1 MIRRTSDVTERHR
14 SWLELVDRDGP
25 FVAIPAL
32 KRVWPQGIGSLS
44 DASLMA
50 LRDAKP
56 DFDRAWDRW
65 TTAVAR
71 AGQDAAALDD
81 ADAAYRGARD
91 KWVAVVLQDVAGW
104 GAHLTWDTAS
114 LPGGTPTAKSPNHDV
129 TVTATGALVRNG
141 VVGALVLA
149 VDPVTSLRQPG
160 TDGWS
165 AGPIDRMDA
174 LLRSSSVPIGIVTDG
189 RWWALVSA
197 QDGVMTASGV
207 VDAQTW
213 IEERDTRDAFF
224 ELIAPKRFF
233 GGAEADRL
241 PALFQESVTAAEEI
255 TVALGTQVR
264 RAVELLVTAFSE
276 SALDSRAAGRPDPL
290 PANKG
295 EVYEGAVT
303 AMMRV
308 VFLLFAEERSMMPQT
323 PLFTEAYGISDEL
336 DDLDQ
341 RDRDESSEALDAT
354 HHTWHRLLATS
365 HALYTGV
372 NTEDMRLPS
381 YGGSLFD
388 PARFSFLT
396 ALDDRGAL
404 AVTVSDRVMLEVLR
418 SVQYATVSKEYRRIS
433 FRDID
438 VEQIGYIYEGLLGYT
453 AVEVDEVTLGLVGA
467 EGEEPEA
474 PLSVLDDLW
483 ENHGDDVSAIAA
495 LRDWI
500 KAEQSGA
507 TAKSAAQLKKLLAE
521 SDAEVLAERDR
532 ALLSITR
539 DEDLLGRL
547 RPYAGI
553 IRRDL
558 RNRPVVIQPGGLA
571 VAETPSRAN
580 AGAHYTPKS
589 LAQEVVHHALEP
601 LVYQPGP
608 HQTSDRDQWKP
619 IASYEILDLK
629 VADIA
634 CGSGAFLVAAAEY
647 LAGKYIEALH
657 REGDHTKSGRELEIY
672 ARRQVVAN
680 CLYGADINGMAV
692 EMCKLSLWL
701 VSLDPDQPFSFVDDK
716 ILHGNSLLGI
726 TDLDQLEALHIDPK
740 RSKTFTGA
748 SGRAK
753 AFSSGALFGSG
764 SEATGVELLD
774 VRGVIRRAIDLR
786 KRLATPVDETDPQR
800 NTNAKNRL
808 WRDYQ
813 KLVDQLSTVA
823 DGVIAAGLRLGG
835 KPGKQLDEAYDN
847 LRIAVDSAFV
857 GGSVDSTMLS
867 GIVQSGLTPEVA
879 TGYERWRP
887 LHWAIAVPDVMERGG
902 FDAVIGNPPFL
913 GGSAISGSSGGN
925 VRDWLS
931 NVIAGRRKG
940 NADIVAYFILR
951 AVGILGDGGSL
962 GLIATNS
969 IAQGRSRE
977 VALDEIVANGFV
989 ITRAIQSRPW
999 PAESANLEYAAV
1011 WGATS
1016 SVLDGAQRVL
1026 DGKPVGSIST
1036 LLEPATRISGWP
1048 IATRPN
1054 RDVAFEG
1061 CKLTGSGFILDPV
1074 EARRWVEKDAKN
1086 IEVLFPYL
1094 TGEDLNQRPDGS
1106 ASRWVIDF
1114 NDRIEVD
1121 AAGYGN
1127 PYSRVL
1133 SAVKPER
1140 QKNNRKLYRDRWWQ
1154 FGERR
1159 PGLRRAIADLDEVL
1173 VIARVSKS
1181 VMPVRVSTGQVFSDA
1196 TVVFATES
1204 FADQAVLSSSLH
1216 QMWAIKYGSGM
1227 RNDPRYTPS
1236 DVFETF
1242 PRPEP
1247 TERLAEIG
1255 KTLDTERRA
1264 IMLEQN
1270 LGLTKLYN
1278 RINDPE
1284 IADADDPDVARLRE
1298 IHVELDQ
1305 AVIAAYG
1312 WDDVP
1317 LDHGF
1322 HTYRQMTRWT
1332 VSPAARVEILDRLLE
1347 ENHRRA
1353 ALEAEQAK

>member
-32 KRVWPQGIGSLS
+32 KRVWPQGIGALS
-44 DASLMA
+44 DPAMMA

-56 DFDRAWDRW
+56 DFDRAWDKW
-65 TTAVAR
+65 TTAVGA
-71 AGQDAAALDD
+71 AGQDPAALDD

-91 KWVAVVLQDVAGW
+91 KWVSTVLQDVAGW
-104 GAHLTWDTAS
+104 GSHLTWDTAT
-114 LPGGTPTAKSPNHDV
+114 LPGGRPTAKSPNHDV

-160 TDGWS
+160 VDGWS

-174 LLRSSSVPIGIVTDG
+174 LLRASQVSIGIVTDG

-233 GGAEADRL
+233 GGAEVDRL

-276 SALDSRAAGRPDPL
+276 SALDARAAGRPDPL

-336 DDLDQ
+336 DALDQ

-388 PARFSFLT
+388 PKRFPFLT
-396 ALDDRGAL
+396 ALDERGAL

-418 SVQYATVSKEYRRIS
+418 SVQYATVSREYRRIS

-483 ENHGDDVSAIAA
+483 EHHGDDVAAVAA

-539 DEDLLGRL
+539 DEDLLDQL

-589 LAQEVVHHALEP
+589 LAQEVVLHALEP

-608 HQTSDRDQWKP
+608 HQTADRDQWKP

-629 VADIA
+629 IADIA

-657 REGDHTKSGRELEIY
+657 REGDHTKSGRDLEIY

-701 VSLDPDQPFSFVDDK
+701 VSLDPNQPFSFVDDK

-740 RSKTFTGA
+740 RSKTFTGE

-753 AFSSGALFGSG
+753 AYSSGALFGAG
-764 SEATGVELLD
+764 SEATGVEMLD

-786 KRLATPVDETDPQR
+786 KRLATPVDENDPQR

-813 KLVDQLSTVA
+813 KLVEQLSTVA

-847 LRIAVDSAFV
+847 LRIAVDRAFTH
-857 GGSVDSTMLS
+857 GTADSMMLD
-867 GIVQSGLTPEVA
+867 GIIESGLTPEVE
-879 TGYERWRP
+879 TDYQRWKP
-887 LHWAIAVPDVMERGG
+887 LHWAVVVPDVIARGG

-913 GGSAISGSSGGN
+913 GGQKLTGAMGVDI
-925 VRDWLS
+925 RDWFV
-931 NVIAGRRKG
+931 NVLAGMRRG
-940 NADIVAYFILR
+940 SADLVAYFFLR
-951 AVGILGDGGSL
+951 AQELLSPHGYI
-962 GLIATNS
+962 GLIATNT
-969 IAQGRSRE
+969 IAQGDTRQ
-977 VALDEIVANGFV
+977 VGLDHMTASGLT
-989 ITRAIQSRPW
+989 ITRAIQSAAW
-999 PAESANLEYAAV
+999 PAESANLEFAAV
-1011 WGATS
+1011 WGTRAG
-1016 SVLDGAQRVL
+1016 DRGQGAWIGGRRVR
-1026 DGKPVGSIST
+1026 SINS
-1036 LLEPATRISGWP
+1036 LLEPAGRINGNPLRLAENQGGSFIGNYVLGAGFLLSPQEANEWIGADP
-1048 IATRPN
+1048 SN
-1054 RDVAFEG
+1054 RDV
-1061 CKLTGSGFILDPV
+1061 LM
-1074 EARRWVEKDAKN
+1074 
-1086 IEVLFPYL
+1086 PYL
-1094 TGEDLNQRPDGS
+1094 NGEDLNQRPDSSGR
-1106 ASRWVIDF
+1106 RWVIDF
-1114 NDRIEVD
+1114 
-1121 AAGYGN
+1121 GN
-1127 PYSRVL
+1127 RSEDESRRYKLPFERVL
-1133 SAVKPER
+1133 EQVYPER
-1140 QKNNRKLYRDRWWQ
+1140 MRNNRKTYRDYWWQ
-1154 FGERR
+1154 FAEKR
-1159 PGLRRAIADLDEVL
+1159 PKLRNRIAGLSEVL
-1173 VIARVSKS
+1173 AVTIVSKS
-1181 VMPVRVSTGQVFSDA
+1181 LMPMRVTTGQCLSNMLTIIVDSSFS
-1196 TVVFATES
+1196 T
-1204 FADQAVLSSSLH
+1204 QAVLSSSSH
-1216 QMWAIKYGSGM
+1216 QAWVIRYGSAM
-1227 RNDPRYTPS
+1227 RSDPRYTPS

-1255 KTLDTERRA
+1255 KTLDTERRY
-1264 IMLEQN
+1264 IMMEQD

-1284 IADADDPDVARLRE
+1284 IADADDADVARLRK
-1298 IHVELDQ
+1298 IHVELDE
-1305 AVIAAYG
+1305 AVMAAYG
-1312 WDDVP
+1312 WGDVP

-1322 HTYRQMTRWT
+1322 HTYRQITRWT
-1332 VSPAARVEILDRLLE
+1332 VSPPARVEIIDRLLE

-1353 ALEAEQAK
+1353 ALEAEQVK